1 MKSLSIQL
9 DNLCSFL
16 PQDRVQ
22 DFAKMDSIHL
32 LKSTEQSIDN
42 ERGGQLSEKHE
53 RLIELKD
60 EVTKLQKKLTKSDES
75 LRIEVQHNVQLENEV
90 RAFQDREKMQK
101 DIEQLEGKKLWLL
114 FQIALNEFTD
124 VCLESL
130 LSSCIAFLLFS
141 RIIFN

>member
-32 LKSTEQSIDN
+32 LKSTEQSIDS
-42 ERGGQLSEKHE
+42 EHGGRLSERHE
-53 RLIELKD
+53 SLIQLKE
-60 EVTKLQKKLTKSDES
+60 EVTQLRKKLTKSDES

-114 FQIALNEFTD
+114 FQLALNDFSEVNLSNVILDFY
-124 VCLESL
+124 VMSSL
-130 LSSCIAFLLFS
+130 K
-141 RIIFN
+141 